1 MHIFKDKAIF
11 FPGWILAIFHLTRVY
26 KSLCWSAPLP
36 KIVIVRFLHSLMS
49 SEYKIVSYYS
59 VNIHFHDVN
68 KNSLLFLFICRDMY
82 ICFFKII
89 MNFLFLFL
97 YLIFVFFSCW
107 VKIFLKVIPFLVI
120 FQKSSSG
127 LWLVFFFSLWFI
139 SKSSFWYFCLLR
151 QCLLFLDSRVC
162 ENRLIKIVNPGFR
175 FAFMFKTLIHLEL
188 IFCVLGN
195 VKIQFQNNF
204 PGG

>member
-97 YLIFVFFSCW
+97 YLIFVFFFLLSKDILESDSFSGYISKVFFWFVACLFLLLMIYF
-107 VKIFLKVIPFLVI
+107 KKQLLIFLFTQAMS
-120 FQKSSSG
+120 F
-127 LWLVFFFSLWFI
+127 VF
-139 SKSSFWYFCLLR
+139 
-151 QCLLFLDSRVC
+151 
-162 ENRLIKIVNPGFR
+162 G
-175 FAFMFKTLIHLEL
+175 
-188 IFCVLGN
+188 
-195 VKIQFQNNF
+195 
-204 PGG
+204 